1 MNGNHNRN
9 SSIKDDLELSAVLSI
24 QLCDGS
30 SRRRE
35 CCTVTA
41 QWHHTTN

>member
-24 QLCDGS
+24 
-30 SRRRE
+30 
-35 CCTVTA
+35 
-41 QWHHTTN
+41 